1 MQSNETVKAKETKM
15 LVRWFLFETSIG
27 EFLLRVLERYLGLAI
42 VQADW
47 LAVQRSGEP
56 KAVSEVQ

>member
-1 MQSNETVKAKETKM
+1 M
-15 LVRWFLFETSIG
+15 LVRWILFETSIG
-27 EFLLRVLERYLGLAI
+27 ERMLRFLERRVGLAV

-56 KAVSEVQ
+56 RTVNEVQ

>member
-1 MQSNETVKAKETKM
+1 M

-27 EFLLRVLERYLGLAI
+27 EFLLRVLERYIGLAI

-56 KAVSEVQ
+56 RTVNEVQ